1 MVWRRNFCRIGTRRL
16 WVACVL
22 SASLLWSPL
31 VQSQSLDL
39 PLDYYAT
46 GPSNLKLVVNIGIGD
61 QPPQRY
67 SFDTGSDAFVAEYVT
82 TGLVFGSIPGI
93 ANGVQQPTSIFPN
106 GLPTNVNKMYGDGVS
121 ATGNLVGIPS
131 VTFYPTLTATSGI
144 QIIAQTPG
152 GAPSAFIVNAVNYL
166 DSPNTGFNG
175 PITKT
180 LEPFFGQAYGDF
192 GAGDNVT
199 PQGSSQFGSIL
210 GQAVVPGTSAGYVV
224 AANGASLMAIGQIAN
239 TTFPAAAYA
248 NGPQGTHDVTPCGP
262 CVILGLTPAL
272 VAQFQPQNTLQ
283 WTSTGVPFW
292 NSGNP
297 SSIHHGVQVNY
308 SVTGSSPVPSG
319 QTPTLFDTGNPAPVI
334 LDPSL
339 HGSPT
344 LSTVTY
350 SGPASGA
357 LQITD
362 TVVPNSPYAFTIV
375 KSMQGS
381 GGGSNFGLEFF
392 LQNSVLYNLA
402 GQEIAYTPN
411 FVTNVDITTTP
422 ANPLVIS
429 SASVPLGLAGNITG
443 SGGVTITSDGSA
455 TLSGANAYTGAT
467 RVRGRLPRPRGAGN
481 HFGVQRGRYDAGGL
495 VRYFRGGRDLSRS
508 DDAGRGDDPVAVR
521 RFPPV
526 SYGSAAASSFCPT
539 RAEPSPDRLP
549 ARAD

>member
-1 MVWRRNFCRIGTRRL
+1 
-16 WVACVL
+16 
-22 SASLLWSPL
+22 
-31 VQSQSLDL
+31 
-39 PLDYYAT
+39 
-46 GPSNLKLVVNIGIGD
+46 
-61 QPPQRY
+61 
-67 SFDTGSDAFVAEYVT
+67 
-82 TGLVFGSIPGI
+82 
-93 ANGVQQPTSIFPN
+93 
-106 GLPTNVNKMYGDGVS
+106 
-121 ATGNLVGIPS
+121 
-131 VTFYPTLTATSGI
+131 
-144 QIIAQTPG
+144 
-152 GAPSAFIVNAVNYL
+152 
-166 DSPNTGFNG
+166 
-175 PITKT
+175 
-180 LEPFFGQAYGDF
+180 
-192 GAGDNVT
+192 
-199 PQGSSQFGSIL
+199 
-210 GQAVVPGTSAGYVV
+210 
-224 AANGASLMAIGQIAN
+224 
-239 TTFPAAAYA
+239 
-248 NGPQGTHDVTPCGP
+248 
-262 CVILGLTPAL
+262 
-272 VAQFQPQNTLQ
+272 
-283 WTSTGVPFW
+283 
-292 NSGNP
+292 
-297 SSIHHGVQVNY
+297 
-308 SVTGSSPVPSG
+308 VPSG

-443 SGGVTITSDGSA
+443 SGGVTI
-455 TLSGANAYTGAT
+455 SGRCPAI
-467 RVRGRLPRPRGAGN
+467 
-481 HFGVQRGRYDAGGL
+481 
-495 VRYFRGGRDLSRS
+495 
-508 DDAGRGDDPVAVR
+508 
-521 RFPPV
+521 PPV